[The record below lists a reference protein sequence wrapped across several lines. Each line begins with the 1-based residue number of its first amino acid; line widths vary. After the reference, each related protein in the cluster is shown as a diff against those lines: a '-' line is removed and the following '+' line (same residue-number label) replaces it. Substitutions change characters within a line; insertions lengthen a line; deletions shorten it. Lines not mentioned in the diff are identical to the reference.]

1 MSKIV
6 TISNDYLSV
15 DISTLGAEIV
25 SIKYMGKERIWQG
38 SPVWQGHAP
47 ILFPINGC
55 VYDGY
60 YEIGGEKFEMKA
72 HGFARKSEYKVVTE
86 EKTTATFLLESSLE
100 SKKVYPFDF
109 KFRVM
114 FKIACT
120 TVQVYY
126 IVENHGDTKMYY
138 NVGCHEGY
146 LLDGKVSEYSIKFD
160 GDEKSVQNSLLT
172 DNFINEKYSEVAVK
186 ENGLNLGDFFI
197 PENDG
202 ESIIVEN
209 IKSKRATLCRGDK
222 EEIAIYYSDFPHLVL
237 WTEGDEPFI
246 AIEPWTGLPDV
257 HGSGRKIEDK
267 KSIATLDA
275 KSSKTF
281 YHSITFL
288 D

>member
-55 VYDGY
+55 VFDGY
-60 YEIGGEKFEMKA
+60 YEIDDQKYEMKA
-72 HGFARKSEYKVVTE
+72 HGFARKTEYKVVAE
-86 EKTTATFLLESSLE
+86 EKTTATFLIESNLET
-100 SKKVYPFDF
+100 KKVYPFDF

-114 FKIACT
+114 FKVACQT
-120 TVQVYY
+120 LQVYY
-126 IVENHGDTKMYY
+126 IVENHDSKKLFY

-146 LLDGKVSEYSIKFD
+146 LLDSKVKDYYIKFD
-160 GDEKSVQNSLLT
+160 GGETEVDNSLLT
-172 DNFINEKYSEVAVK
+172 ENFINDKKSVIK
-186 ENGLNLGDFFI
+186 IGDKGLSLGEFFI

-209 IKSKRATLCRGDK
+209 IKSKRATLCKGD
-222 EEIAIYYSDFPHLVL
+222 EELLCVYYGDFPHLVL
-237 WTEGDEPFI
+237 WTEGDQPFI

-267 KSIATLDA
+267 KSIDTLDGNC
-275 KSSKTF
+275 SKTF

>member
-1 MSKIV
+1 MSKII

-25 SIKYMGKERIWQG
+25 SIKYLGKERIWQG

-55 VYDGY
+55 VFDEYYD
-60 YEIGGEKFEMKA
+60 IGGEKFEMKA

-86 EKTTATFLLESSLE
+86 EKSTATFLLESSLE
-100 SKKVYPFDF
+100 TKKVYPFDF

-114 FKIACT
+114 FKVACS

-126 IVENHGDTKMYY
+126 IVENHGDNKMYY

-146 LLDGKVSEYSIKFD
+146 AIDGKVSEYSIKFD
-160 GDEKSVQNSLLT
+160 GEETEVKNTLLT
-172 DNFINEKYSEVAVK
+172 DNFINGKYGEVKIK

-202 ESIIVEN
+202 DSIIVED
-209 IKSKRATLCRGDK
+209 IKSKRATLCRGEK
-222 EEIAIYYSDFPHLVL
+222 EEFTVYYSDFPHLVL
-237 WTEGDEPFI
+237 WTKGGEPFI

-257 HGSGRKIEDK
+257 HGSGRKLEEK
-267 KSIATLDA
+267 KSIATLKA

-281 YHSITFL
+281 YHSITFH